1 MEMVERDLKSYFLK
15 NQIVAALIIVV
26 IGWFLIQI
34 REILVLFFIS
44 YILMAA
50 LAPYVR
56 ILQRHRLPRPIAAG
70 IVYTITLLLIVL
82 LIGPIIPFFVSQM
95 QSLCANVPK
104 FIDNVAHIFGFSFQP
119 SYFQNYATSQLGNI
133 GLGAL
138 AVTTTAFSIIF
149 ALVFVF
155 VLSFYLTIDQARVR
169 RELVDFVSDKYKK
182 KTEKTMDLAEDKLGA
197 WFRGQLTLGVFI
209 GFITWIV
216 LTIIGLPFALPL
228 ALLAGILE
236 IIPTLGPILSSIPAI
251 LVAVTISPLT
261 AVIVVIAYIVI
272 QMLENNLLVP
282 KVMQKAVGL
291 NPIVIILGI
300 TVGANLLGVLGALL
314 SIPFIA
320 MVMIIFRTLTEKT
333 PTS

>member
-1 MEMVERDLKSYFLK
+1 
-15 NQIVAALIIVV
+15 
-26 IGWFLIQI
+26 
-34 REILVLFFIS
+34 
-44 YILMAA
+44 MAA
-50 LAPYVR
+50 LSPYVR
-56 ILQRHRLPRPIAAG
+56 ILQRHRIPRAVAAG
-70 IVYTITLLLIVL
+70 VVYVITLLLIVL

-95 QSLCANVPK
+95 QSLFINLPK
-104 FIDNVAHIFGFSFQP
+104 FIDTVAQLFGFRFDQ
-119 SYFQNYATSQLGNI
+119 SYFQDYAASQLGNI
-133 GLGAL
+133 GVGAL
-138 AVTTTAFSIIF
+138 VVTTTAFSIIF

-169 RELVDFVSDKYKK
+169 RELIDFVSEKYRK
-182 KTEKTMDLAEDKLGA
+182 KTEKTLDLTEEKLGA

-216 LTIIGLPFALPL
+216 LTVIGLPFALPL

-236 IIPTLGPILSSIPAI
+236 IIPTLGPILASIPAI
-251 LVAVTISPLT
+251 IVALSISPLT
-261 AVIVVIAYIVI
+261 ALIVVIAYIII

-300 TVGANLLGVLGALL
+300 TIGANLLGVLGALL

-320 MVMIIFRTLTEKT
+320 MVIIIVRTLTEKD
-333 PTS
+333 

>member
-1 MEMVERDLKSYFLK
+1 METVERDLKHYFLK
-15 NQIVAALIIVV
+15 NQVVVALVLV
-26 IGWFLIQI
+26 LIGWFLLQI
-34 REILVLFFIS
+34 KEILILFFIS

-56 ILQRHRLPRPIAAG
+56 ILQRHRIPRPVGAG
-70 IVYTITLLLIVL
+70 IVYVITLLLIIL

-95 QSLCANVPK
+95 QSLFSNLPR
-104 FIDNVAHIFGFSFQP
+104 FIDTVANLFGFKFSQ
-119 SYFQNYATSQLGNI
+119 SYFQDYATSQLGNI
-133 GLGAL
+133 GVGAL
-138 AVTTTAFSIIF
+138 AITTTAFSIIF

-155 VLSFYLTIDQARVR
+155 VLSFYLTIDKSRVR
-169 RELVDFVSDKYKK
+169 REFIDFIPQKYSKRA
-182 KTEKTMDLAEDKLGA
+182 EKTLDLTEDKLGA

-228 ALLAGILE
+228 ALLAGLLE
-236 IIPTLGPILSSIPAI
+236 IIPTLGPILASIPAI
-251 LVAVTISPLT
+251 IVALSISPLM
-261 AVIVVIAYIVI
+261 ALIVVIAYIII

-300 TVGANLLGVLGALL
+300 TVGANLLGILGALL

-320 MVMIIFRTLTEKT
+320 MMIIIVRTMTEKE
-333 PTS
+333 